1 MEISEEEKRAEKSA
15 KSAAAP
21 ARAVGPGPAGLGN
34 REVRYLF
41 EAWPE
46 AIERVREAHFR
57 LVVLDF
63 DGTLARLRR
72 RPEQVRFSE
81 RGRKILGRLVGLEKV
96 LVAVL
101 SGRSLKVIEGAIG
114 VGGIR
119 YIGLHGAARNGQSI
133 APGLQSLRAIVGARE
148 DAQAEVASQPGIWI
162 EDKGL
167 MFAVH
172 YRGARRKSVEAAERA
187 LRKIVEPLR
196 DNLRILNGD
205 KVWEVMARETP
216 GKGAAVLALLAELPQ
231 ATAVM
236 CFGDDATDE
245 EAFAVLPGEITVNVG
260 RRRETRARFYL
271 RNPGEVLRCLAR
283 LEKELR

>member
-1 MEISEEEKRAEKSA
+1 VEISAEEKRAEKSA
-15 KSAAAP
+15 KRSTAAMKP
-21 ARAVGPGPAGLGN
+21 PPGRGN

-41 EAWPE
+41 DAWPE
-46 AIERVREAHFR
+46 TIERVREAQFR

-72 RPEQVRFSE
+72 RPEHVRFSE
-81 RGRKILGRLVGLEKV
+81 RGKKTLRKLAGLEKV
-96 LVAVL
+96 LVAVV

-114 VGGIR
+114 VEGIR

-133 APGLQSLRAIVGARE
+133 APGLESLRAIVGARE
-148 DAQAEVASQPGIWI
+148 DAQSEVASHPGIWI

-172 YRGARRKSVEAAERA
+172 YRGARRASVRAADRA
-187 LRKIVEPLR
+187 LRGIAEPLR

-205 KVWEVMARETP
+205 KVWEVMPRETP

-245 EAFAVLPGEITVNVG
+245 EAFAVLPTEITVKVG